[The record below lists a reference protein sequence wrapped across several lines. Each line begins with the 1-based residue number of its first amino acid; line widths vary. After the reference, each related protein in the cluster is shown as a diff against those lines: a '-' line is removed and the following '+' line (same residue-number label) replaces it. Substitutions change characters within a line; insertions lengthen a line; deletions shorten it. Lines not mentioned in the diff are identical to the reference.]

1 MFNRRSKSITF
12 NKVVDWPHSPAKNG
26 TTLFASWIKAAIFQ
40 HWKFANMI
48 STFICRHCGL
58 TCRCNPHIKNQKYCS
73 SLTCQNARKRMHD
86 KRTNATLRGKSSQK
100 VRNKEWRANRPA
112 HEYQK
117 NYRDTHPEYVKRN
130 RDLQRERNK
139 KRQNAQTPM
148 IVKTDALSLRP

>member
-1 MFNRRSKSITF
+1 
-12 NKVVDWPHSPAKNG
+12 
-26 TTLFASWIKAAIFQ
+26 
-40 HWKFANMI
+40 
-48 STFICRHCGL
+48 
-58 TCRCNPHIKNQKYCS
+58 
-73 SLTCQNARKRMHD
+73 MHD

-148 IVKTDALSLRP
+148 IVKTDALSLRPLCDGTYMAFEIKNGKIVKTDALLLQMETFSDKEAFYPANPG